1 MSRAIQTPPFATGP
15 QFARVTVTVR
25 CDGCREELVGSTAE
39 APTTTEAL
47 ELAQHLAA
55 IEARDRGWQ
64 VGPGD
69 EARCPRCRRRA

>member
-1 MSRAIQTPPFATGP
+1 MSRAIQTPPFVTSNP
-15 QFARVTVTVR
+15 VARVTVTVR
-25 CDGCREELVGSTAE
+25 CDGCHEELVGSTAE

-55 IEARDRGWQ
+55 IEARDRGWRM
-64 VGPGD
+64 GPGD